1 MKWIKLVDD
10 CNRYKTTEA
19 IWRFPKKYLKSISNT
34 TFNKSIKNL
43 AQRKNEKFIKN
54 QILFEKWVPRPTS
67 VISLI
72 LRDDK
77 MQVQSKKGNRL

>member
-19 IWRFPKKYLKSISNT
+19 IWGFPKRYLKSISNT
-34 TFNKSIKNL
+34 IFNKSIKNL

-54 QILFEKWVPRPTS
+54 QTLFEKWVPRPTS